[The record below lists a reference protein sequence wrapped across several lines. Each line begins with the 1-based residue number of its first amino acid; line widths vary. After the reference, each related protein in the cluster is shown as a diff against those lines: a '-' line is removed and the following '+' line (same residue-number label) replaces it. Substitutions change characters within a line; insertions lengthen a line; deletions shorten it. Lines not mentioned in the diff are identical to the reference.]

1 MLDLGCGDGTL
12 LRHLRE
18 TREVRGYGIEIE
30 DDKVIACVANGVNV
44 LQGDLDRG
52 LAEFDS
58 GSFDSVILSLTL
70 QAMLHTEEIVLEML
84 RVGRE
89 AIVTFPNFGYW
100 RHRLQVI
107 AGRMPV
113 SDKLP
118 YSWYDTPNV
127 HLCTIH
133 DFDEFCRKRSIRVLE
148 RLVFCDGV
156 PVHVLPN
163 LMGSLAVYRFE
174 RAQD

>member
-1 MLDLGCGDGTL
+1 M
-12 LRHLRE
+12 
-18 TREVRGYGIEIE
+18 
-30 DDKVIACVANGVNV
+30 
-44 LQGDLDRG
+44 
-52 LAEFDS
+52 
-58 GSFDSVILSLTL
+58 